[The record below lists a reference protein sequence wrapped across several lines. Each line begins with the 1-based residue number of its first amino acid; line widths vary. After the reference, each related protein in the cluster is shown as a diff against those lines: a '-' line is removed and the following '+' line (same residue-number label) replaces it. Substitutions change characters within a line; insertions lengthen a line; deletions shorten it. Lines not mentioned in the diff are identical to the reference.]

1 MSCSVA
7 DMPLMQELV
16 SLLGIVGA
24 LAIGVVSPGPSF
36 VLVAKVA
43 VSTSRASGLAVSIGM
58 GLGGVTFAVA
68 ALLGLQAVL
77 LAVPALY
84 IGLKVLGGL
93 YLCYLGYRI
102 FSGAREPVQVERAGS
117 HGHTSW
123 HRSLLLGVTTQVSNP
138 KTAIVYASVFAA
150 FLPDTYSVA
159 FALSLLCV
167 VFVIEAGWYAIVA
180 VLLSSP
186 GQRRAY
192 LRCKAWV
199 DRTAGAVMV
208 GLGLR
213 LITSAHRG

>member
-1 MSCSVA
+1 
-7 DMPLMQELV
+7 MQELI

-36 VLVAKVA
+36 VLVARVA
-43 VSTSRASGLAVSIGM
+43 VSASRPSGIAASLGM
-58 GLGGVTFAVA
+58 GLGGVVFAVA

-84 IGLKVLGGL
+84 VGLRVLGGL

-102 FSGAREPVQVERAGS
+102 FSGAKKSLQVGGAGARQ
-117 HGHTSW
+117 HAPL
-123 HRSLLLGVTTQVSNP
+123 HRFFLLGLTTQVSNP

-150 FLPDTYSVA
+150 FLPNSFSVP

-167 VFVIEAGWYAIVA
+167 VFAVEAGWYAIVA
-180 VLLSSP
+180 VLLSSSRS
-186 GQRRAY
+186 RRAY
-192 LRCKAWV
+192 LSCKAWV

-208 GLGLR
+208 GLGLK